1 MSLFIFVFSY
11 HNYSFNFNN
20 TNRKNHRCWAW
31 DSNPGQQNGWRKRNH
46 VAGMT
51 AALVML
57 KNFADSLA
65 TNARFNEFQKLSL
78 KSIAQCFSE

>member
-31 DSNPGQQNGWRKRNH
+31 DSNPDSRNH
-46 VAGMT
+46 VAAMT